1 MHLLWDGSN
10 LDVIN
15 KKRRLNLTSLIST
28 IVAIGVS
35 LSNGLLDC
43 LVKVLS
49 KLLEQLNGR
58 DFDVCCHE
66 VFLGVYQLGSSCCV
80 LKVSPD
86 AV

>member
-58 DFDVCCHE
+58 DFDV
-66 VFLGVYQLGSSCCV
+66 
-80 LKVSPD
+80 
-86 AV
+86 